1 MSLNPQFRELGMEFS
16 RITKK
21 EIENLKLNAKK
32 VIDSIEAEN
41 QYKIRKDLQE
51 LITDYQQKTE
61 IEMKKKLSD
70 RINELNMQI
79 LEIKTQY
86 SQKLTEKAITEIKNR
101 KKKNPE
107 GYWNYILK
115 SLQQL
120 RDLIQT
126 ECSLMINQDDLD
138 IFQKK
143 QDFLTK
149 KYPKLSII
157 SSSEDF
163 FGGFKILSKDN
174 QIEID
179 ETIKNMIQ
187 RHQNEISRIISLTS
201 SQCIV
206 QMTDAI

>member
-21 EIENLKLNAKK
+21 EIENLKFNAKK

-51 LITDYQQKTE
+51 LITEYQQKTE
-61 IEMKKKLSD
+61 IEIKKKLSD

-138 IFQKK
+138 LFQKK
-143 QDFLTK
+143 QDFLAK